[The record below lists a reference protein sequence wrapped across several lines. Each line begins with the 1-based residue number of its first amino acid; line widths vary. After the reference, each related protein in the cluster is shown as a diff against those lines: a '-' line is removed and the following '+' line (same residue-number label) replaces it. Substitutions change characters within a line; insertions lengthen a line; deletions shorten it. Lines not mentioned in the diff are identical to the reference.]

1 METLTKITEKEL
13 EAIEFPSMEIEL
25 GEFDNVKD
33 GTEYRLHADVYDI
46 DYGDHMVRC
55 FGFKLKRMNEDRPE
69 FSVDRLELWGLEDEI
84 ELTKEQA
91 YMIEQKV
98 RKSLNAK

>member
-13 EAIEFPSMEIEL
+13 EAIEFPSIEL
-25 GEFDNVKD
+25 GLDWFDNTKE
-33 GTEYRLHADVYDI
+33 GIHYRLHADVYDI
-46 DYGDHMVRC
+46 DYGDYMVRC
-55 FGFKLKRMNEDRPE
+55 FGFKLDAMNDERPD

-84 ELTKEQA
+84 DLTNEQA
-91 YMIEQKV
+91 YLIEQKV